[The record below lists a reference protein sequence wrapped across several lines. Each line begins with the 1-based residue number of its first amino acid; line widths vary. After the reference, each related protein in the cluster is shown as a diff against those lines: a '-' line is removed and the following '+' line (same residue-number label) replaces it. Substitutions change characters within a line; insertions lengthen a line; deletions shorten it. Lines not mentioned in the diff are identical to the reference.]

1 MYISIRPSSTVLV
14 LSFSK
19 VAANLSSS
27 PKSSIISA
35 SVPIPRA
42 LNKTVTGC
50 YLVLSTL
57 TDITSF
63 ESVSYSNH
71 APLFG
76 ITVDDINFFP
86 VLSLSKA

>member
-35 SVPIPRA
+35 FVPIPNA
-42 LNKTVTGC
+42 LNNTVTGC
-50 YLVLSTL
+50 FLVLSTL
-57 TDITSF
+57 TEITSL
-63 ESVSYSNH
+63 ESVSYSNQ
-71 APLFG
+71 APLLG
-76 ITVDDINFFP
+76 ITVEDISFLP